1 MPNIKYFI
9 ETALYAKGDRDNK
22 EMLFKLEKYGRN
34 ILLEEDKE
42 IERKILGQQYLTF
55 FTSIS
60 NINIDD
66 NLYFKFEHVQGVI
79 PIIFISKFMNLIILQ
94 NWRVLSQ
101 IKQRILIIK

>member
-42 IERKILGQQYLTF
+42 IKRLILSRQNLTF
-55 FTSIS
+55 FVSIS
-60 NINIDD
+60 DLNIDD
-66 NLYFKFEHVQGVI
+66 NVYFKFDI
-79 PIIFISKFMNLIILQ
+79 
-94 NWRVLSQ
+94 
-101 IKQRILIIK
+101 